1 MIPTIDMIATGARIR
16 DMRDDV
22 GMTTADIQAA
32 FGFGTPQ
39 AIFKWMRGDALPTVD
54 NLVILADLFGVTVND
69 ILVIRRDEKP
79 AVA

>member
-1 MIPTIDMIATGARIR
+1 MPTIDMIATGNRIR
-16 DMRDDV
+16 DLRDDRGLRTV
-22 GMTTADIQAA
+22 DIQAA

-54 NLVILADLFGVTVND
+54 NLVILADLFGVTIND

>member
-1 MIPTIDMIATGARIR
+1 MPTIDMIATGNRIR
-16 DMRDDV
+16 DLRDRR
-22 GMTTADIQAA
+22 GLRTADIQAV

-39 AIFKWMRGDALPTVD
+39 AIFKWMRGDTLPTVD

-69 ILVIRRDEKP
+69 ILVIRRNETP